1 MPCRLQEM
9 DSRNFHAWAYRRLI
23 TAKAGRPPER
33 EAQYTMDLI
42 NTNFSDYSAWH
53 ARTVLLPQ
61 LHAVLPATLQKSGP
75 AEESSS
81 KACLAHTAPT
91 GASRSGI
98 PSCTLHAGHARLAP
112 DGQLLQFNACPAL
125 KQELEQEQK

>member
-9 DSRNFHAWAYRRLI
+9 DSRNFHAWAYRRWI
-23 TAKAGRPPER
+23 TAKAGTSPER

-61 LHAVLPATLQKSGP
+61 LHGVMPATLQKPVPTEDSPSNADSSQTASIEASGLP
-75 AEESSS
+75 
-81 KACLAHTAPT
+81 LP
-91 GASRSGI
+91 GML
-98 PSCTLHAGHARLAP
+98 LHADCAWLAP
-112 DGQLLQFNACPAL
+112 EGWLMYFRL
-125 KQELEQEQK
+125 KNWSRRKYSM